1 MHLQEGGYMPVH
13 IEALHK
19 IPLFALLNSNSLTQ
33 VAAVTRERHY
43 ERGDLIVRE
52 GEAGGALHY
61 VHSGLVKVF
70 KLSTEGKEQVLF
82 LAVGGYTFNDV
93 PALDGGPNPA
103 GAAAMEPSTVYAIG
117 AAELRTLIVTQP
129 DVAAAVVRTL
139 ASKLRHLVALVE
151 DLSLRPVIARV
162 AKILL
167 DQESASQEGRQIYRL
182 TQQEM
187 AALAGTAR
195 EVVGR
200 ALKEVEAA
208 GAIKMCQGRV
218 VVVNH
223 DRLCLFLL
231 SETDSSGRK

>member
-1 MHLQEGGYMPVH
+1 MPVNV
-13 IEALHK
+13 EALREV
-19 IPLFALLNSNSLTQ
+19 PLFARLNSNSLAQ
-33 VAAVTRERHY
+33 VAAVARERHY

-52 GEAGGALHY
+52 GESGGALHC

-82 LAVGGYTFNDV
+82 LAMVGHTFNDV
-93 PALDGGPNPA
+93 PALDGGTNLA
-103 GAAAMEPSTVYAIG
+103 SAAAMELSSVYTIG
-117 AAELRTLIVTQP
+117 HEELRTLIVAQP
-129 DVAAAVVRTL
+129 DVALTMVRML
-139 ASKLRHLVALVE
+139 GSRVRHLVALVE

-167 DQESASQEGRQIYRL
+167 DQEIASQEGRQIYRL

-208 GAIKMCQGRV
+208 GAIKMCRGRV
-218 VVVNH
+218 VVVNP
-223 DRLCLFLL
+223 DRLCLFMS
-231 SETDSSGRK
+231 SETDSASRR